1 MCVLMLGQFM
11 AFSAQ
16 LAKFSIGGNCGGA
29 HRFESMILMGP
40 SEMLL
45 MKQRAAHTIY
55 G

>member
-16 LAKFSIGGNCGGA
+16 LANFSIGGNCGGA

-45 MKQRAAHTIY
+45 MKQIAAHTIY